1 MILYYPLRDKMTYK
15 FTQEDISQIRIDFK
29 EFIKDLEGTE
39 QDLQYVLAFM
49 NGYILGLEKVYGESI
64 EEIKFIEK
72 RLQN

>member
-1 MILYYPLRDKMTYK
+1 MTYK

-49 NGYILGLEKVYGESI
+49 NGYII
-64 EEIKFIEK
+64 
-72 RLQN
+72 R